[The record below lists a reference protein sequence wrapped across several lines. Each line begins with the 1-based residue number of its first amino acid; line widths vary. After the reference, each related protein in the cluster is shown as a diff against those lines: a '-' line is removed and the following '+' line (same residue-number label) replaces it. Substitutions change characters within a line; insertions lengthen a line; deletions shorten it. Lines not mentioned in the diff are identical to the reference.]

1 MNYNYQYGNPNVVPM
16 ALPKAPASNQNTNN
30 NNPYNP
36 YAQNQ
41 IGYQNNQFNYQ
52 QQQQP
57 YAQQQQQQQQPNQY
71 NPYSQQA
78 YNQYNP
84 NMPQL
89 QQQQQQQQQPQAQNQ
104 QQQPYNQYN
113 NQYQQQK
120 QQNPQQNLNKGQDTA
135 SVQNQEIIKQLDLLK
150 QRFPYQI
157 VQPQFPSEVGRKTV
171 INMELDIPNFKI
183 PIKIELDFDFPRS
196 KPSVFLRKR
205 YIQANVNDSTLRF
218 MYEANFRWEQN
229 STLINLI
236 TTINQMIQQNPPFAD
251 GLLEQFKEKKE
262 TINQDLEKQKFAT
275 IDVQKVFP
283 GQNQQQL
290 QETLNQPSFAENIAV
305 LPEVIDLK
313 NRVADLANL
322 NVKVSS
328 DMIDQQASLEVKKIN
343 LNEIANQY
351 EQLQQQLQK
360 LTSISNNIKE
370 RFGDMSIIQALGQKI
385 SELEENSQNVQGQNF
400 EEEVRN
406 YKNNRQLYHMFN
418 TQREKLTNSN

>member
-1 MNYNYQYGNPNVVPM
+1 MTM
-16 ALPKAPASNQNTNN
+16 PKAPASNLNANN
-30 NNPYNP
+30 NIPFNP

-41 IGYQNNQFNYQ
+41 IGYQNNQYNYQ
-52 QQQQP
+52 QQQQQP
-57 YAQQQQQQQQPNQY
+57 YTQQQQQQTNQY

-104 QQQPYNQYN
+104 LQQPYNQYN

-120 QQNPQQNLNKGQDTA
+120 QQNPQQNQGKGQDGA
-135 SVQNQEIIKQLDLLK
+135 GIQNQEIIKQLDLLK
-150 QRFPYQI
+150 QRYPCQI
-157 VQPQFPSEVGRKTV
+157 AQPQFPSEVGRKTV

-218 MYEANFRWEQN
+218 MYEANFRWEHN
-229 STLINLI
+229 SNLINLI
-236 TTINQMIQQNPPFAD
+236 TTINQMFQQNPPFSD
-251 GLLEQFKEKKE
+251 GLFEQFKEKKDI
-262 TINQDLEKQKFAT
+262 INQDLEKQKFAT

-290 QETLNQPSFAENIAV
+290 QEVLNQASFAENIQV
-305 LPEVIDLK
+305 LPEVVDLK
-313 NRVADLANL
+313 NKVADLANL
-322 NVKVSS
+322 NVKMSS
-328 DMIDQQASLEVKKIN
+328 DMIDQQASLEVKKIS
-343 LNEIANQY
+343 LNDLANQY
-351 EQLQQQLQK
+351 EQLQQQFQK

-385 SELEENSQNVQGQNF
+385 SELEENSQNIQGQNF

-406 YKNNRQLYHMFN
+406 YKNNRQQYHML
-418 TQREKLTNSN
+418 TIQREKLTNSN

>member
-1 MNYNYQYGNPNVVPM
+1 MTM
-16 ALPKAPASNQNTNN
+16 PKAAATNQNLNN
-30 NNPYNP
+30 NNPYNNP
-36 YAQNQ
+36 YAQNP
-41 IGYQNNQFNYQ
+41 IGYQNNQYNYQ

-57 YAQQQQQQQQPNQY
+57 YTQQQQQQQANQY

-89 QQQQQQQQQPQAQNQ
+89 QQQQQQQQQQQPQIQNQ

-120 QQNPQQNLNKGQDTA
+120 QQNPQPNLNKGQDVA
-135 SVQNQEIIKQLDLLK
+135 GIQNQEIVKQLDLLK

-157 VQPQFPSEVGRKTV
+157 VQPQFPSEIGRKTV

-218 MYEANFRWEQN
+218 MYEASFRWEQN
-229 STLINLI
+229 STLTNLV
-236 TTINQMIQQNPPFAD
+236 TTINQMILQNPPFQD
-251 GLLEQFKEKKE
+251 GLFEQFKEKKDN
-262 TINQDLEKQKFAT
+262 INIDQEKQKFAT
-275 IDVQKVFP
+275 IDVQKVFH
-283 GQNQQQL
+283 GYNQQEL
-290 QETLNQPSFAENIAV
+290 QEILNQPSFAENIAV

-328 DMIDQQASLEVKKIN
+328 DMIDQQANLEVKKIN
-343 LNEIANQY
+343 LSELANQY
-351 EQLQQQLQK
+351 DQLQRQLQE

-370 RFGDMSIIQALGQKI
+370 RFGNMSIIQALSQKI
-385 SELEENSQNVQGQNF
+385 SELEENQQNQEGQNF

-406 YKNNRQLYHMFN
+406 YKNNRQQYHMLS